1 MRTLVRPL
9 LAGLVGLAAVA
20 AAGDPARPQAA
31 PAAAPPAGTAT
42 PAPGPAQGG
51 DIEDFVPS
59 EKVSADDAVSFP
71 VDI

>member
-1 MRTLVRPL
+1 MRSLVRALLLGLVAL
-9 LAGLVGLAAVA
+9 LAGVA
-20 AAGDPARPQAA
+20 TGDPAAPQ
-31 PAAAPPAGTAT
+31 APPAGPAPAAT
-42 PAPGPAQGG
+42 PAPVPPG